1 MNLFNWLQT
10 HNGAFSALSALAS
23 AVFAWSIFRVERGRD
38 LAANQVHA
46 WVTGIASPQYI
57 PADKSNKY
65 AFRLNLN
72 FSNDSKLPIYR
83 VAVRVRTNS
92 NFSDQGFNI
101 SSKTDIYKL
110 EEEIILGNFDGEHV
124 FPISPSEIL
133 DSDLRD
139 YLLSKHPYIESES
152 PVLDKFTASID
163 TEITF
168 RDSGGRNWKRKRNGK
183 LKRLYWKVR

>member
-1 MNLFNWLQT
+1 MSLFNWIQT
-10 HNGAFSALSALAS
+10 HNGVFAALSALAS
-23 AVFAWSIFRVERGRD
+23 AFFAWSIFRVERGRD

-57 PADKSNKY
+57 PEDKSNKY

-83 VAVRVRTNS
+83 VVARVRTNS
-92 NFSDQGFNI
+92 KFSDENFNI
-101 SSKTDIYKL
+101 SSKTEIYRL
-110 EEEIILGNFDGEHV
+110 EEDIILGNFDGENV

-133 DSDLRD
+133 DFDLRN
-139 YLLSKHPYIESES
+139 YLLSNHPYIEGES
-152 PVLDKFTASID
+152 PILDKFTASLE

-168 RDSGGRNWKRKRNGK
+168 RDSGGKYWKRKRNGK
-183 LKRLYWKVR
+183 LRRLYWKVR